1 MARQEIFKMH
11 LCAPYGIPATGS
23 CHSQLHQHIAV
34 KKWVVLKNLHINKKK
49 ISILTF
55 LTTPGTSTFHEAV
68 PDCFIV
74 LIFLSAQGLTQ
85 LASRFSVAKETTY
98 FCGILEHAT

>member
-23 CHSQLHQHIAV
+23 CHSQHHQQYCSEKMGVSEKSAH
-34 KKWVVLKNLHINKKK
+34 KQKENRH
-49 ISILTF
+49 TF

-74 LIFLSAQGLTQ
+74 LISSMLLNAQESSTHCPK
-85 LASRFSVAKETTY
+85 FNMKEEK
-98 FCGILEHAT
+98 ISQ

>member
-23 CHSQLHQHIAV
+23 CHSQHHQQYSSEKMGGSEKSAH
-34 KKWVVLKNLHINKKK
+34 KQKENRH
-49 ISILTF
+49 TF

-74 LIFLSAQGLTQ
+74 LIFC
-85 LASRFSVAKETTY
+85 RF
-98 FCGILEHAT
+98 